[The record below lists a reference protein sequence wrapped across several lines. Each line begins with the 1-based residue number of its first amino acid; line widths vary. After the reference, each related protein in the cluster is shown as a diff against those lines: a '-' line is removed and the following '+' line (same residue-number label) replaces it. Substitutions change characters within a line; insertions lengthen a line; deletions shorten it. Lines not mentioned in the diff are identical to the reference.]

1 MRIAHLDPFNHRLR
15 RSPWEVATH
24 HHPAALRARRLLGYT
39 LACAMAI
46 ALYLPATGHARFEK
60 LADLDAVS
68 ISTNADFQ
76 VNEGKALRTWILL
89 DFKDSQSFAPSSSSL
104 APTTAIAYRSRKDYV
119 QVDCQRNMYAELA
132 TQMFSET
139 EGKGQTL
146 FESTYHRSPMPRF
159 ATPSSH
165 EGVVLLFLCKGVK
178 PN

>member
-1 MRIAHLDPFNHRLR
+1 MRIVFLDPFTHRLD
-15 RSPWEVATH
+15 RSRWEVATH
-24 HHPAALRARRLLGYT
+24 HPATPLARRLLGYT
-39 LACAMAI
+39 LACAAAI
-46 ALYLPATGHARFEK
+46 ALCLPAQGHARFEK
-60 LADLDAVS
+60 HADLDAVS
-68 ISTNADFQ
+68 VSTDAAFQ

-89 DFKDSQSFAPSSSSL
+89 DFKDSQSFAPGSSSL
-104 APTTAIAYRSRKDYV
+104 APTAAIAYRSRKDYV

-165 EGVVLLFLCKGVK
+165 EGVVLQFLCKGVK

>member
-1 MRIAHLDPFNHRLR
+1 MGDAATRI
-15 RSPWEVATH
+15 ST
-24 HHPAALRARRLLGYT
+24 RRLDGQRRLVGDIVRLSHRVPIFPVDRVMT
-39 LACAMAI
+39 
-46 ALYLPATGHARFEK
+46 

-68 ISTNADFQ
+68 VSTDADFQ

-89 DFKDSQSFAPSSSSL
+89 DFKDSQSFAPGSSSL
-104 APTTAIAYRSRKDYV
+104 APTAAIAYRSRKDYV

-165 EGVVLLFLCKGVK
+165 EGVVLQFLCKGVK